1 MPTRTS
7 EYTRTSPIM
16 SVSALIS
23 QFSNAST
30 DTESPPRSHNTTPG
44 GSLGRRHYS
53 TSSVGSSRSES
64 PASCRSHSPHLDAS
78 QSQHL
83 SVGNESSP
91 RVRLSSITE
100 DRIRMFNSRCSQAAK
115 DSTDGPPRNSSGSK
129 AAARQLSAG
138 SNEPGKGSGVR
149 KELTKRQL
157 SAGSSPVLVRGR
169 SPSPFRLPGLAMA
182 AGGEY
187 GEGRGGRLRVEE
199 CSCVYIFTKQKMC
212 VSEENH
218 SFCVHVYTYLC
229 SVAHYACVCICT
241 CTCSI

>member
-1 MPTRTS
+1 MRVLT
-7 EYTRTSPIM
+7 
-16 SVSALIS
+16 
-23 QFSNAST
+23 
-30 DTESPPRSHNTTPG
+30 PRANTTPT

-64 PASCRSHSPHLDAS
+64 PTSCRSHSLHLDAS
-78 QSQHL
+78 QSRHL

-138 SNEPGKGSGVR
+138 SNEPGKGSGIR

-157 SAGSSPVLVRGR
+157 SAGSSPILVRGR

-187 GEGRGGRLRVEE
+187 GKGRLRVEE
-199 CSCVYIFTKQKMC
+199 CSCVYMYVYFTKQKMC

-218 SFCVHVYTYLC
+218 SFCVHFPSSTYMYIHMYI
-229 SVAHYACVCICT
+229 AMVCTHNSHIT
-241 CTCSI
+241 ILNY